1 MFLLIDYLILFCL
14 LICLPVYLWLFS
26 QCKSPFSSPFFL
38 ILLSHSLFPPFSLL
52 LPPILLSLSLIS
64 PLFDSSFIFYSLVLY
79 IKIYWYCTA
88 VIFNISALL
97 SFLLLEFFSLVKLI
111 FPRPSFQAL
120 FFSYFNIARVLT
132 SVS

>member
-26 QCKSPFSSPFFL
+26 QCKFPFSSPFFL

-52 LPPILLSLSLIS
+52 LPPFFCLY
-64 PLFDSSFIFYSLVLY
+64 PLFPLFLIPHLFYSLVLY
-79 IKIYWYCTA
+79 IKIYWHCTA
-88 VIFNISALL
+88 VIFNVSALL